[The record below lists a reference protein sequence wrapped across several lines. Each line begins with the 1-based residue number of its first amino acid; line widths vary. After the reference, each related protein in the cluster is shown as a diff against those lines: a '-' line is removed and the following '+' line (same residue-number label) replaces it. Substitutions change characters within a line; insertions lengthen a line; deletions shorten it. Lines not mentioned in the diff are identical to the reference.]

1 MQNTRKYVIVMY
13 AYNALTS
20 YLLKGFD
27 LIMGSS
33 VLSSTIVQVFCYR
46 PKFKCICEVSVFP
59 NPWKSL
65 VRYFEHRR
73 RVMYVSFSPF
83 FIAQFRMM
91 QLHREPPIENKISY
105 TIEIIFIKSVANKFI
120 DASV

>member
-1 MQNTRKYVIVMY
+1 MENTRKYVIVMY

-20 YLLKGFD
+20 NLLKGFD

-46 PKFKCICEVSVFP
+46 PKFQCICEVSVFP

-91 QLHREPPIENKISY
+91 HREPPIENKISC